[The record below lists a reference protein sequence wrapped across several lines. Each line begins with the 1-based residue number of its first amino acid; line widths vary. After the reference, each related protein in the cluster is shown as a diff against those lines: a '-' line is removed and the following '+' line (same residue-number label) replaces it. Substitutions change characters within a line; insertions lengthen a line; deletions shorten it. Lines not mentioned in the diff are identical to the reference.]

1 MMFQV
6 PHDSLD
12 ELMTDNTLLAIAVR
26 PHCTDVNRDLLSNP
40 GIHLDIRNR
49 L

>member
-12 ELMTDNTLLAIAVR
+12 ELMTDDALLAVAVR
-26 PHCTDVNRDLLSNP
+26 PQRTDINRDLLSNP
-40 GIHLDIRNR
+40 SIHLDIRNR